1 MATYYSIFGLKDSS
15 YPGYEFDV
23 SESAIYA
30 AAQPVLWSL
39 ALGWLI
45 LVCHIGYG
53 GEYQIFIRYIE
64 SLK

>member
-1 MATYYSIFGLKDSS
+1 MAAYYTIFGLKDSA
-15 YPGYEFDV
+15 YPGYEPDV
-23 SESAIYA
+23 SELAVYA

-53 GEYQIFIRYIE
+53 GKYQIFFRYIE
-64 SLK
+64 SQK